1 MAIARLAMTLPSCC
15 KRLHLTHKEAPCGPW
30 AVVRVNGGHRGHHDR
45 GAELVVGQIHPINL
59 AKTNTAHGGD
69 GLRGRGAS
77 QAGLGCVGSCLGH
90 SIRGVKVSQRDQSH
104 KWVNKDVRVPEGAY
118 LASSHETPGAERALL
133 FDRESG
139 NNLGPAEV
147 RDSARLSD
155 EEIRQLMA
163 ICLAVGAAVGSAV
176 TFVVAKGPD
185 IKRGWNEKVLPA
197 AKAKWNGVWSRG
209 ADSHM
214 AGTGDEPANEP
225 GQQISARPR
234 LTLVNPEADK
244 PSSGSAAPAA

>member
-1 MAIARLAMTLPSCC
+1 MSQS
-15 KRLHLTHKEAPCGPW
+15 
-30 AVVRVNGGHRGHHDR
+30 D
-45 GAELVVGQIHPINL
+45 Q
-59 AKTNTAHGGD
+59 GD
-69 GLRGRGAS
+69 E
-77 QAGLGCVGSCLGH
+77 
-90 SIRGVKVSQRDQSH
+90 
-104 KWVNKDVRVPEGAY
+104 WVNKDVRVPEGAY

-147 RDSARLSD
+147 RDSERLSD

-176 TFVVAKGPD
+176 TFVVAKGPH

-197 AKAKWNGVWSRG
+197 VKAKRSGVWSRG
-209 ADSHM
+209 ADSQV
-214 AGTGDEPANEP
+214 AGTGDEPANET
-225 GQQISARPR
+225 GQEIPARPR
-234 LTLVNPEADK
+234 LTLVSPEADK